1 MTLTP
6 QEKLAL
12 ALTSAGSQR
21 ALAKLVGVSHQKIG
35 RWLREGIPATIDPTT
50 GYLIA
55 SAGAKTIPLDA
66 LPAINQA
73 FEIHQDIAQAQ
84 AKADNLP
91 YDPKTPIYARRINHQ
106 DGAVGNRVL
115 VENTQYIRDELR
127 DRVIESTARSK
138 KYYKVT
144 VRSIV
149 NLYAYASKAASIDLE
164 KTTSFKT
171 KNKREKNRLLKK
183 KSESFFK
190 HLVNH
195 TGIQKQFYEQAP
207 MYTSGD
213 ALTYR
218 QPNGRFVTDPESAKR
233 ALNYKLRTKM
243 QPAAVDGGLAD
254 QMIFQTFSNPVT
266 PAKKNGNTKAKLTR
280 K

>member
-12 ALTSAGSQR
+12 ALTTAGSQR

-35 RWLREGIPATIDPTT
+35 RWLREGIPAVIDPTT

-55 SAGAKTIPLDA
+55 SAGAKSIPLEA
-66 LPAINQA
+66 MPAINQA
-73 FEIHQDIAQAQ
+73 FEIHKDIAQAQ
-84 AKADNLP
+84 AKADDLP
-91 YDPKTPIYARRINHQ
+91 YDPKAPIFARRINHQ
-106 DGAVGNRVL
+106 DGTTGNRVL

-127 DRVIESTARSK
+127 DKVIESTARSK
-138 KYYKVT
+138 KYYKVS

-149 NLYAYASKAASIDLE
+149 NLYAYASKAASVELE
-164 KTTSFKT
+164 KTASFK
-171 KNKREKNRLLKK
+171 NKSTREKNQLQKK
-183 KSESFFK
+183 KADSFYQ
-190 HLVNH
+190 HITNRM
-195 TGIQKQFYEQAP
+195 GIQKQFHEKAP

-213 ALTYR
+213 ALTYK

-233 ALNYKLRTKM
+233 ALNFKLRTKM
-243 QPAAVDGGLAD
+243 QPAAVEGGLAD
-254 QMIFQTFSNPVT
+254 QMIFQTFSKPPT